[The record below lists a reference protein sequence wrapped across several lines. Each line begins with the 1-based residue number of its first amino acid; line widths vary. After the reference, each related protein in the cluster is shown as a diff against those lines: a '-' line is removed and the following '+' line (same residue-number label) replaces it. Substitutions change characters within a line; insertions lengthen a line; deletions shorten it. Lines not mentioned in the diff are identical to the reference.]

1 VAAALA
7 LRLGVPHVELDAFK
21 HQRDWVEL
29 PAEEFAARVRLA
41 IAADGWVI
49 DGNYS
54 TVRDEV
60 WQRADTVI
68 WVDPPR
74 TVLMGQII
82 MRTLGRIVRRTE
94 LWNGNRERWA
104 NFFRLDPQ
112 ESVIA
117 WAWTRH
123 HHYRRIYTEARRD
136 PRWAGLIFHHLR
148 SRMDTER
155 LLNSVRRP
163 ERAG

>member
-1 VAAALA
+1 MCRARLVGFRVASAAVRRVSVVGNSGSGKSTVAAALA

-29 PAEEFAARVRLA
+29 PTDEFAARVRLA
-41 IAADGWVI
+41 IAADGWVV

-82 MRTLGRIVRRTE
+82 TRTLGRIVRQPNCGTATASAGRTSS
-94 LWNGNRERWA
+94 GSIR
-104 NFFRLDPQ
+104 
-112 ESVIA
+112 
-117 WAWTRH
+117 
-123 HHYRRIYTEARRD
+123 
-136 PRWAGLIFHHLR
+136 R
-148 SRMDTER
+148 SR
-155 LLNSVRRP
+155 
-163 ERAG
+163 